1 MNHQQWLQYGT
12 FSPQNDDQH
21 PPSLDLSLGA
31 VWPTENLQDLDPNRP
46 VSTAYGYDDSWSA
59 QALGWMTTNQNFDMP
74 VSSNEVIEDPNV
86 ERVIVMFII
95 AIQLY
100 LALVTNTINTPGLIS
115 EVELEVE
122 THSITERSGIFEIS
136 VRSIVSLTG
145 GAYLPLEFVN
155 ALQNSET
162 GLATA
167 QNLPSLLRPIQTLAD
182 FRLLAP
188 TMEILINP
196 RSDFLLRSVPNINL
210 PYVVESERP
219 KFVLIL
225 LQGLMDWAFIA
236 NSAFTAFQS
245 EPANPDVFHAD
256 RSSDHA
262 ELPFEL
268 ANPNHEEANG
278 SASETSPV
286 AFTQIASP
294 VVPHSSAL
302 EVDGVGPRPTLQNI
316 LSVEFHIPIRARDIA
331 HACEII
337 GILELRGTPKS
348 TVNNKRS
355 FSEIVQDWYR
365 AWKLTLC
372 LGYDETK
379 GDLDA
384 QMYMW
389 ENGHSETFEQ
399 ILNHVNW
406 KRSDYEQKT
415 SLYTWAIN
423 ATSTKVWNTAK
434 TITAGQED
442 TISDAKQTW
451 NRLSFFFQ
459 STSYLSSGNPR
470 SARPDSREYDLTY
483 LHQSEVRRDKPHI
496 KKFLIDRPEF
506 SA

>member
-21 PPSLDLSLGA
+21 PPPLDLSLGA

-86 ERVIVMFII
+86 ERVIGALWFFVRLNIDSDVVMFII

-145 GAYLPLEFVN
+145 GAYLPLEFAN

-162 GLATA
+162 GLTTA

-225 LQGLMDWAFIA
+225 LQGLMDRAFIA

-256 RSSDHA
+256 CSSDVTNPLPSSFRSLLPPVTSQHA

-337 GILELRGTPKS
+337 GILEPRGTPKS

-415 SLYTWAIN
+415 SLYTCTIFSQ
-423 ATSTKVWNTAK
+423 TFAK
-434 TITAGQED
+434 D
-442 TISDAKQTW
+442 SDNYPNMFCKIS
-451 NRLSFFFQ
+451 
-459 STSYLSSGNPR
+459 G
-470 SARPDSREYDLTY
+470 
-483 LHQSEVRRDKPHI
+483 
-496 KKFLIDRPEF
+496 
-506 SA
+506 